1 MTKGEE
7 RNSDIMARILKTTI
21 ADAIL
26 MKDCASVEPE
36 N

>member
-7 RNSDIMARILKTTI
+7 RNSDIIARILKTSI
-21 ADAIL
+21 ANAIL
-26 MKDCASVEPE
+26 MKDSASVEPE